1 MQYWTIKKKDMKT
14 ILKWEDMVVDDGRRK
29 PLKTF
34 TIESLGEI
42 DQVAEDFIKFVS
54 ESKNIQ
60 SNIFA
65 FYGKMGAGKTT
76 FIKALCKALGVTDNV
91 NSPTFTI
98 INEYKSS
105 KGYPVYHFD
114 FYRINKLQEAFDI
127 GTEDYL
133 AGDGI
138 CLIEWPEKI
147 AEILPEDSIRVFITT
162 NPDLSR
168 TITITTNPDLSP
180 TI

>member
-1 MQYWTIKKKDMKT
+1 MAEEKKD
-14 ILKWEDMVVDDGRRK
+14 I
-29 PLKTF
+29 LKTF
-34 TIESLGEI
+34 TINSLDEI
-42 DQVAEDFIKFVS
+42 DKVAEDFIQYIS
-54 ESKNIQ
+54 ESDLE

-76 FIKALCKALGVTDNV
+76 FIKAICKALGVKDIV

-105 KGYPVYHFD
+105 RGFPVYHFD

-127 GTEDYL
+127 GTEDYF
-133 AGDGI
+133 AGNGL

-147 AEILPEDSIRVFITT
+147 AEILPEDHIKVTITT
-162 NPDLSR
+162 NEDLSR
-168 TITITTNPDLSP
+168 TVEIERG
-180 TI
+180 

>member
-1 MQYWTIKKKDMKT
+1 MAEGEN
-14 ILKWEDMVVDDGRRK
+14 ILKA
-29 PLKTF
+29 F
-34 TIESLGEI
+34 TINSLDEI
-42 DQVAEDFIKFVS
+42 DKVAEDFIQYIS
-54 ESKNIQ
+54 ESDLE

-76 FIKALCKALGVTDNV
+76 FIKAICKALGVSDIV

-105 KGYPVYHFD
+105 RGFSIYHFD
-114 FYRINKLQEAFDI
+114 FYRINKLQEAYDI
-127 GTEDYL
+127 GTEDYF
-133 AGDGI
+133 AGNGL

-147 AEILPEDSIRVFITT
+147 EEILPEDHIKVTITT

-168 TITITTNPDLSP
+168 TVAITNRLQKSTNNVY
-180 TI
+180 

>member
-1 MQYWTIKKKDMKT
+1 MAEGEN
-14 ILKWEDMVVDDGRRK
+14 ILKA
-29 PLKTF
+29 F
-34 TIESLGEI
+34 TINSLDEI
-42 DQVAEDFIKFVS
+42 DKVAEDFIQYIS
-54 ESKNIQ
+54 ESDLE

-76 FIKALCKALGVTDNV
+76 FIKAICKALGVKDIV

-105 KGYPVYHFD
+105 RGFSIYHFD
-114 FYRINKLQEAFDI
+114 FYRINKLQEAYDI
-127 GTEDYL
+127 GTEDYF
-133 AGDGI
+133 AGSGL

-147 AEILPEDSIRVFITT
+147 AEILPEDHIKVTITT

-168 TITITTNPDLSP
+168 TVCISRG
-180 TI
+180 

>member
-1 MQYWTIKKKDMKT
+1 MKEEGKD
-14 ILKWEDMVVDDGRRK
+14 I
-29 PLKTF
+29 LKTF
-34 TIESLGEI
+34 TINSLDEI
-42 DQVAEDFIKFVS
+42 DKVAEDFIQNIS
-54 ESKNIQ
+54 ESDLE

-76 FIKALCKALGVTDNV
+76 FIKAICKALGVKDIV

-105 KGYPVYHFD
+105 RGFPVYHFD

-127 GTEDYL
+127 GTEDYF
-133 AGDGI
+133 AGNGL

-147 AEILPEDSIRVFITT
+147 EEILPEDYIKVTITT

-168 TITITTNPDLSP
+168 TVSITNRLQKSTNNVY
-180 TI
+180 

>member
-1 MQYWTIKKKDMKT
+1 MAEGGNI
-14 ILKWEDMVVDDGRRK
+14 
-29 PLKTF
+29 LKTF
-34 TIESLGEI
+34 EIRNLEEI
-42 DQVAEDFIKFVS
+42 DKVAGDFIQYIS
-54 ESKNIQ
+54 ESDLQ

-76 FIKALCKALGVTDNV
+76 FIKAICKALGVKDIV

-105 KGYPVYHFD
+105 RGFPIYHFD
-114 FYRINKLQEAFDI
+114 FYRINRLQEAYDI
-127 GTEDYL
+127 GVEEYF
-133 AGDGI
+133 AGDGL

-147 AEILPEDSIRVFITT
+147 AEILPQDSISISIIT

-168 TITITTNPDLSP
+168 TVIVR
-180 TI
+180 